1 MGDSSQ
7 ATYSAH
13 LPIGAGGPHSAV
25 TAEHQPSA
33 RASAGWVT
41 GSHGALIRQ
50 SGSPFPE
57 IPGETG
63 TEQRSTVTPGAYVV
77 AVAVAACG
85 MTHGPA
91 GLRAP
96 APDLDRPERRRRP
109 EAHAERHE
117 GGAQNP
123 REDGRNGRGDRAA
136 GAVQRLRRVAPRQP
150 GQHGSPRR
158 VGRRGCPSD
167 RSVSSEGSRPPA
179 PMGARLVR
187 SAERP
192 ERGGWGPRRRGSS
205 VRTLTATPA
214 RVSGLP
220 ARPAGFGP
228 GRRHREARSSRKAA
242 RTAHRAARPTG
253 SAWLT
258 GGKGCDPERER
269 GPGRAVSSHARPGSR
284 PPRRELR
291 NAPAS
296 WSNCARVS
304 HS

>member
-1 MGDSSQ
+1 MRRDTKVARRTPGR
-7 ATYSAH
+7 
-13 LPIGAGGPHSAV
+13 
-25 TAEHQPSA
+25 TAETADTTGRQAQCRDSDVWPRVSL
-33 RASAGWVT
+33 ASAG
-41 GSHGALIRQ
+41 R
-50 SGSPFPE
+50 
-57 IPGETG
+57 
-63 TEQRSTVTPGAYVV
+63 
-77 AVAVAACG
+77 
-85 MTHGPA
+85 
-91 GLRAP
+91 
-96 APDLDRPERRRRP
+96 PDVWAD
-109 EAHAERHE
+109 
-117 GGAQNP
+117 
-123 REDGRNGRGDRAA
+123 A
-136 GAVQRLRRVAPRQP
+136 GAV
-150 GQHGSPRR
+150 
-158 VGRRGCPSD
+158 

-228 GRRHREARSSRKAA
+228 GRRHREARSSRKPACTA
-242 RTAHRAARPTG
+242 HMCTHAHRAARPTG
-253 SAWLT
+253 SARLT